1 MLALRLVSTRL
12 LSLDPESVLLA
23 LLLVVNLTGRSVRRH
38 LFEIIAGN
46 LLLTMHFVRKFRLE
60 PESHALVNLLSKFVS
75 FLDKLLIFLLLLDES
90 SADAWVLSKDSRRVL
105 LRIALVNRLI
115 LSSGRVQRE
124 LMRNRVAG
132 HCTVVVWVHMSGSSV
147 GSSCVS
153 CCIGGILSQVSTLG
167 SSVYIAH
174 VVVRIRVVGENWLMD
189 LHQVLQTVLSI
200 LMLRLQL
207 AVVSILVGQC
217 MLTSQIEMGVD
228 TIAEVLLSL
237 KLVVIV
243 VVDVSN
249 EITVVLAVVERLE
262 VRVQL
267 RKLFLHL
274 IALVFWWGGRVVNL
288 G

>member
-75 FLDKLLIFLLLLDES
+75 FLDKLFIFLLLLDES

-153 CCIGGILSQVSTLG
+153 C
-167 SSVYIAH
+167 
-174 VVVRIRVVGENWLMD
+174 
-189 LHQVLQTVLSI
+189 
-200 LMLRLQL
+200 
-207 AVVSILVGQC
+207 
-217 MLTSQIEMGVD
+217 
-228 TIAEVLLSL
+228 
-237 KLVVIV
+237 
-243 VVDVSN
+243 
-249 EITVVLAVVERLE
+249 
-262 VRVQL
+262 
-267 RKLFLHL
+267 
-274 IALVFWWGGRVVNL
+274 
-288 G
+288 